1 MGKVEHLIFGNFL
14 LLLTKSSFLIEDWKL
29 DYNSMKFKDIFQ
41 IMKMWSLKLFGN
53 MWDKSYL
60 PFLSLA
66 IMFCFPYKKKEKFGE
81 KSESHKIVWPPL

>member
-1 MGKVEHLIFGNFL
+1 MGKVEYLIFGNFL

-53 MWDKSYL
+53 MWDK
-60 PFLSLA
+60 
-66 IMFCFPYKKKEKFGE
+66 
-81 KSESHKIVWPPL
+81 

>member
-41 IMKMWSLKLFGN
+41 IMKM
-53 MWDKSYL
+53 
-60 PFLSLA
+60 
-66 IMFCFPYKKKEKFGE
+66 
-81 KSESHKIVWPPL
+81 